1 MIVWRAPAFTEDLVP
16 ALVAHP
22 GCWVHSPRPKARA
35 RPGGPPVQQRTN
47 QISSMMKTA
56 VSSAVLSS
64 AFLSLSARTVLHGTV
79 LHGTVLHG
87 TVLHGRS
94 SRCRTGSPPVSRAH
108 SEVAAHPA
116 ISPPPGCAATYSAMS
131 AWISLLTSVDL
142 RQRKGKAVKGKESSE
157 IEGEGV
163 AKDAPAH
170 LRHHLRSELF
180 RPCSSV
186 DRPWLNAALTP
197 ARDPSSIASSTA
209 SSTCI
214 KHMHQAHQVH
224 ASSTCIKH
232 MHHTEDTNGSAMARG
247 PQTQPTRHTSTD
259 SRAGALAPSSVSGSS
274 PSSSPPA
281 PTRDLK

>member
-64 AFLSLSARTVLHGTV
+64 AFLSLSAR
-79 LHGTVLHG
+79 TVLHG

-214 KHMHQAHQVH
+214 KHMH
-224 ASSTCIKH
+224 
-232 MHHTEDTNGSAMARG
+232 HTEHTNGSAMARG